1 VTICPNGDGRGGF
14 PEPPTANI
22 KIKKKSPTNSKN
34 PIVTRIKPILVIV
47 FKKITPSKELVHV
60 SI

>member
-34 PIVTRIKPILVIV
+34 PIATRIKPILVSV
-47 FKKITPSKELVHV
+47 FKKIV
-60 SI
+60 SPRKNYSPM